1 MNVIVGPYPN
11 QPFHPRNI
19 NITGRSL
26 KSRFRKKLT
35 CKDTVRFPKND
46 YTLLFRY
53 IRIQPFMSTYPKAIR
68 TIKRKRRYPNK
79 TILINRVQSFRET
92 VINI

>member
-35 CKDTVRFPKND
+35 CKDT
-46 YTLLFRY
+46 LLIRY